1 MKKLNWMALFLALLV
16 VSYLL
21 AAIQRDGLFRRHVA
35 PAFSPGP
42 QVEVPRREEATRAFS
57 YDDAQIRMERE
68 QHDQLWWRERFPTI
82 ALAGGRH
89 YYRDGFY
96 WYPAWGFDPVHDT
109 YVFYG
114 PIAAIGDLAPDEVV
128 ARVQTKLE
136 LEGYYSGPINAL
148 LEKPTR
154 MALARFQAEHHLNV
168 SAAVDVSTLIALGL
182 T

>member
-1 MKKLNWMALFLALLV
+1 
-16 VSYLL
+16 
-21 AAIQRDGLFRRHVA
+21 
-35 PAFSPGP
+35 
-42 QVEVPRREEATRAFS
+42 
-57 YDDAQIRMERE
+57 MERE

-82 ALAGGRH
+82 ALAGGGITTATVFTGIRLGVRPGPRH
-89 YYRDGFY
+89 
-96 WYPAWGFDPVHDT
+96 H
-109 YVFYG
+109 VFYG

-136 LEGYYSGPINAL
+136 LAGYYSGPINAL

-154 MALARFQAEHHLNV
+154 MALSRFQAEHHLNV